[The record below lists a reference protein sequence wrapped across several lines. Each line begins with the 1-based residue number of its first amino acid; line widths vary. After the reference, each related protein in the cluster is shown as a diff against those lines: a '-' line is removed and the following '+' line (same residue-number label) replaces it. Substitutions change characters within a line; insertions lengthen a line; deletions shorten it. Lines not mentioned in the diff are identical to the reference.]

1 MGTTGTEMLDGI
13 CFELT
18 GFDQRDFFP
27 LVESG
32 LQILMCKFEEEE
44 GGQGEPKGG
53 WEGTSKKIV
62 QEYLAFESDVV
73 CRMRLPSRL
82 LTLTSLQLTKL
93 LCAMNARKYT
103 NHALACCLFS
113 SINLLKPTRF
123 RRMSRPRLKADSV
136 LTTSS
141 VGVCISW
148 LRENTIG
155 IGAELPY
162 HKSFINS
169 RISCAGEDGARQGS
183 FIGLLNFLE
192 FIVASVGWIPSHA
205 VVHITGLCAA
215 LIPEE
220 FSAER
225 MINLCRVVNQ
235 LPLGSTTALRS
246 RLKSMLM
253 RKKWDVPYD
262 LVHDWVQQC
271 TRLQFHTHEERNS
284 SQLAETLYQL
294 TSSIPPPDSEKEKY
308 RDLLVKQYG
317 GQPCVGHVY
326 GPSQSIKQKD
336 RQLVRDAQL
345 AEEVVNF
352 IYETIFANP
361 TPIEDLRSQI
371 PQILSKAHG

>member
-1 MGTTGTEMLDGI
+1 
-13 CFELT
+13 
-18 GFDQRDFFP
+18 
-27 LVESG
+27 
-32 LQILMCKFEEEE
+32 
-44 GGQGEPKGG
+44 
-53 WEGTSKKIV
+53 
-62 QEYLAFESDVV
+62 
-73 CRMRLPSRL
+73 
-82 LTLTSLQLTKL
+82 
-93 LCAMNARKYT
+93 
-103 NHALACCLFS
+103 
-113 SINLLKPTRF
+113 
-123 RRMSRPRLKADSV
+123 
-136 LTTSS
+136 
-141 VGVCISW
+141 
-148 LRENTIG
+148 
-155 IGAELPY
+155 
-162 HKSFINS
+162 
-169 RISCAGEDGARQGS
+169 
-183 FIGLLNFLE
+183 
-192 FIVASVGWIPSHA
+192 
-205 VVHITGLCAA
+205 
-215 LIPEE
+215 
-220 FSAER
+220 
-225 MINLCRVVNQ
+225 
-235 LPLGSTTALRS
+235 
-246 RLKSMLM
+246 MLM